1 MRCFG
6 RQRTGI
12 STLQG
17 LLGRAGNVRRFG
29 LIERCPGGSR
39 SLNGEV
45 SRVVI
50 QVYGGLFDV
59 GIKPIEHFVD
69 ELFVRFQGG
78 IPMWF
83 MGQHD
88 QFGNTAIAAD
98 CLVELAGLEWFGAR
112 VGVIFAMDQE

>member
-1 MRCFG
+1 M
-6 RQRTGI
+6 
-12 STLQG
+12 
-17 LLGRAGNVRRFG
+17 
-29 LIERCPGGSR
+29 
-39 SLNGEV
+39 
-45 SRVVI
+45 VI

-59 GIKPIEHFVD
+59 SIKPIEHFVD
-69 ELFVRFQGG
+69 ELFVRFQGS